1 VPHADNLHPGRNRAG
16 IILIGL
22 AGGILVASSI
32 TKLAGVP
39 AVVNQLLGFGFGGG
53 QVVLV
58 GVLEAISGV
67 LFLLPRTRSFGLVL
81 VSGFLG
87 GAIATHLQH
96 GEMPFPPVAVI
107 AVAWIGV
114 ALRHPVVFWSFTSS
128 VTLSESMT
136 TSRHTRSI
144 A

>member
-1 VPHADNLHPGRNRAG
+1 MPDAEHLHRGRSRAG

-32 TKLAGVP
+32 AKLVGIS
-39 AVVNQLLGFGFGGG
+39 AVVNQLLGFGFSSG

-58 GVLEAISGV
+58 GFLEVISGV
-67 LFLLPRTRSFGLVL
+67 LFLVPRTRSVGLTL

-96 GEMPFPPVAVI
+96 GEMPFAPVAVI

-114 ALRHPVVFWSFTSS
+114 ALRHPVVLWSFTSS
-128 VTLSESMT
+128 ATSSRSMT
-136 TSRHTRSI
+136 GSPQARRV